1 MRVFLDDQIFTLQ
14 TRGGI
19 SRYFTEL
26 MHAYGADAGL
36 GVELTG
42 GQVWTANRHQL
53 DSGLGRRLR
62 GRLADPRVAT
72 AVNRLR
78 SPGRPDI
85 VHHTFYDAAYLNR
98 RVGRLRV
105 VTVYDMIPEVYP
117 ELFPSGNPHLAK
129 RAFVERADLVLS
141 ISAATHRDLVSV
153 YGESRAPVVVTP
165 LGVHDN
171 FGPGG
176 PRQADLPHRYVL
188 FVGNRAGYKDFD
200 VLAQAFAGLSDPD
213 VQLVVVGGGPFDEL
227 ERARLTELGIAG
239 RVVHCS
245 LDDASLRRAYAHALC
260 FVFPSRHE
268 GFGLPTL
275 EAMACGCPTV
285 LVDSSSHPEV
295 GGDAA
300 LYFPPGDVA
309 ALRHRLIEL
318 VESPTLRADRAQA
331 GIRRA
336 ALFTWERT
344 ARATADAY
352 RDLVAGK

>member
-42 GQVWTANRHQL
+42 GHVWTANRHQL
-53 DSGLGRRLR
+53 DSGLGRRLP

-72 AVNRLR
+72 VVNRLR

-98 RVGRLRV
+98 RIGGLRV
-105 VTVYDMIPEVYP
+105 VTVYDMIPEIHP
-117 ELFPSGNPHLAK
+117 DLFPTGNPHLAK
-129 RAFVERADLVLS
+129 QAFVERADLVLS
-141 ISAATHRDLVSV
+141 ISAATQRDLVSV
-153 YGESRAPVVVTP
+153 YGLSTTPVVVTP
-165 LGVHDN
+165 LGVHDS
-171 FGPGG
+171 FRPGG
-176 PRQADLPHRYVL
+176 PRLAELPDRYIL

-200 VLAQAFAGLSDPD
+200 VLAEAFAGLSEPD
-213 VQLVVVGGGPFDEL
+213 VQLVAVGGGAFDES
-227 ERARLTELGIAG
+227 ERARLTALGIAG
-239 RVVHCS
+239 RVIQCS
-245 LDDASLRRAYAHALC
+245 LDDASLRKAYAHALC

-275 EAMACGCPTV
+275 EAMASGCPAV

-309 ALRHRLIEL
+309 ALRHRLIQL
-318 VESPTLRADRAQA
+318 VGSTSLRADRAEA

-336 ALFTWERT
+336 ASFTWERT

-352 RDLVAGK
+352 RDLVADK

>member
-1 MRVFLDDQIFTLQ
+1 
-14 TRGGI
+14 
-19 SRYFTEL
+19 

-72 AVNRLR
+72 VVNRLR
-78 SPGRPDI
+78 SPGRPDL

-98 RVGRLRV
+98 KVGRLRV
-105 VTVYDMIPEVYP
+105 VTVYDMIPEIYP
-117 ELFPSGNPHLAK
+117 ELFPTGNPHLAK
-129 RAFVERADLVLS
+129 RAFVERADLVLA
-141 ISAATHRDLVSV
+141 ISAATQRDLVSV

-165 LGVHDN
+165 LGVHDS
-171 FGPGG
+171 FRPGG
-176 PRQADLPHRYVL
+176 PRPAELPGQYVL

-200 VLAQAFAGLSDPD
+200 GLTEPD
-213 VQLVVVGGGPFDEL
+213 VQLVAVGGGAFDDL
-227 ERARLTELGIAG
+227 ERARLAALGVAG
-239 RVVHCS
+239 RVVQCN
-245 LDDASLRRAYAHALC
+245 LDDVSLRGAYAHALC

-275 EAMACGCPTV
+275 EAMACGCPVV

-309 ALRHRLIEL
+309 ALRHRLMEL
-318 VESPTLRADRAQA
+318 VGSPTLRADRAQA

-336 ALFTWERT
+336 ATFTWERT
-344 ARATADAY
+344 ARATAEAY
-352 RDLVAGK
+352 RDLLAGV